1 MDGLFLRRAVFSLL
15 LCFVAAATAGPS
27 DPIIREP
34 GAIYLSDLTD
44 KPLKLRVLQAAP
56 AYFDLAG
63 QRYVGTLRFPQ
74 VVEVQAITPQSYR
87 IRGNAQQ
94 GQILGW
100 VDPRYLEAIPPA
112 ALELIHKADARRQ
125 QVAALIA
132 KNQVAIGMTS
142 AEVERSI
149 GKPQKRAAHASTG
162 QAVAEVWSYV
172 KYTYIPQNT
181 NVIGPNGVVTITTT
195 YIKTPSGQLTVTFKN
210 GIVDSL
216 DQSEGSILNGNETT
230 IVTPP
235 VLVYW

>member
-1 MDGLFLRRAVFSLL
+1 MDGLFSCRTIFLALLFCTTVASAV
-15 LCFVAAATAGPS
+15 PS

-34 GAIYLSDLTD
+34 GAIYLSDFTD

-56 AYFDLAG
+56 AYFDFAG
-63 QRYVGTLRFPQ
+63 TRYVGTLRIPQ
-74 VVEVQAITPQSYR
+74 VVEVQAIAPQAYR

-100 VDPRYLEAIPPA
+100 VDPRYLEAIPA
-112 ALELIHKADARRQ
+112 AVLDTIRKADARRR
-125 QVAALIA
+125 QVDALIA
-132 KNQVAIGMTS
+132 KNQVAMGMTS

-149 GKPQKRAAHASTG
+149 GKPQKRTAHASSG
-162 QAVAEVWSYV
+162 QAVEETWSYV

-181 NVIGPNGVVTITTT
+181 NVIGPNGVVTVTTT

-216 DQSEGSILNGNETT
+216 DQSEGSILTGNETT

>member
-1 MDGLFLRRAVFSLL
+1 MDGSFLRRAVFSLL
-15 LCFVAAATAGPS
+15 LGFTAVAHAGPS
-27 DPIIREP
+27 DPIIREA
-34 GAIYLSDLTD
+34 GAIYLSDFTD

-56 AYFDLAG
+56 AYFDFAG
-63 QRYVGTLRFPQ
+63 QRYVGTLRVPQ
-74 VVEVQAITPQSYR
+74 IVEVQAIAPQAYR

-100 VDPRYLEAIPPA
+100 VDPRNLEAIPPA
-112 ALELIHKADARRQ
+112 ELETIRKADARRQ
-125 QVAALIA
+125 QVDALIA

-149 GKPQKRAAHASTG
+149 GKPQKRAAHASAG
-162 QAVAEVWSYV
+162 QAVEETWSYV

-181 NVIGPNGVVTITTT
+181 NVIGPNGLVTVTTT

>member
-1 MDGLFLRRAVFSLL
+1 MFGLPLRRTIPSLL
-15 LCFVAAATAGPS
+15 LCLITTAAAAPA

-56 AYFDLAG
+56 AYFDITG
-63 QRYVGTLRFPQ
+63 QRYVGTLRIPQ
-74 VVEVQAITPQSYR
+74 IVEVQAISPQAYR

-112 ALELIHKADARRQ
+112 ALELIRKADSRRQ

-149 GKPQKRAAHASTG
+149 GKPQKRTAHAASG
-162 QAVAEVWSYV
+162 QAVEETWSYV

-181 NVIGPNGVVTITTT
+181 NVIGPNGVVTVTTT
-195 YIKTPSGQLTVTFKN
+195 YIKTPSGQLSVTFKD

-235 VLVYW
+235 ILVYW